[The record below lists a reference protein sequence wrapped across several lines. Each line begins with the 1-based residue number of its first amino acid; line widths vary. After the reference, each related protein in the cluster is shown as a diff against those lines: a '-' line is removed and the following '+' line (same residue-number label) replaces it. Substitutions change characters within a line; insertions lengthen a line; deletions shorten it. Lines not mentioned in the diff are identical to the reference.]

1 MPTPFRAVIYARYST
16 DLHRDAS
23 IEDQVRA
30 CRTLATRQGY
40 DVSEIDTDRATSGA
54 SLMRPGIQSLLH
66 DARQTRAFDVVL
78 AHALD
83 RLSRSQSDIASIY
96 QHLQFVRIP
105 IETVTEGTVEEMHIG
120 LKGTMNALFLKDLAK
135 KTREGLRG
143 RALAGKS
150 AGGLTYG
157 YRAVRAFDAQG
168 ERIRGDREIHPEEA
182 AVVVRI
188 LEAYAAGRS
197 PKKIAEQLNAEGV
210 PGPRGG
216 AWGASTIHG
225 NRLRGTGILNNELYV
240 SKQVWNRLS
249 YVKDPMTGK
258 RVSRMNP
265 EDEWEV
271 TEIPELRIVD
281 DDLWQAVRS
290 RQGALVS
297 AGTSVPVWDRR
308 RPKFLFSGLMRCG
321 CCGGGFAKV
330 SQNAFGCS
338 RARNKG
344 RAICSNMR
352 VIKRMDL
359 ESRVLEALEHHLM
372 DPGLVEEFC
381 REYAAERNRLQA
393 ASLAGRSALERD
405 LARVKSDHGKLVD
418 AIVAGV
424 PAEQVKDRM
433 IALDARRKDLEA
445 ELPSTTAPSPLRY
458 HPAMAVTYRERVG
471 ALIRGLGDADGMEAA
486 KNTLRGLVERIV
498 LTPETDGGLSIDLH
512 GALAALLQLATG
524 GEGLSQAATATI
536 P

>member
-1 MPTPFRAVIYARYST
+1 M
-16 DLHRDAS
+16 
-23 IEDQVRA
+23 
-30 CRTLATRQGY
+30 RTG
-40 DVSEIDTDRATSGA
+40 
-54 SLMRPGIQSLLH
+54 
-66 DARQTRAFDVVL
+66 
-78 AHALD
+78 
-83 RLSRSQSDIASIY
+83 SQSDIASIY
-96 QHLQFVRIP
+96 QQLQFARIP
-105 IETVTEGTVEEMHIG
+105 IETVTDGTMEEMHIG
-120 LKGTMNALFLKDLAK
+120 LKGKMNALFLKDLAK

-157 YRAVRAFDAQG
+157 YRAVRAFDAEG

-188 LEAYAAGRS
+188 LKAYAAGRS

-240 SKQVWNRLS
+240 GKQVWNRLS
-249 YVKDPMTGK
+249 YAKDPMTGK
-258 RVSRMNP
+258 RVSRMNL
-265 EDEWEV
+265 EDAWEV
-271 TEIPELRIVD
+271 TEIPELRIVG

-338 RARNKG
+338 QARNKG
-344 RAICSNMR
+344 RAICANMR
-352 VIKRMDL
+352 VIKRVDL
-359 ESRVLEALEHHLM
+359 ESRVLNALEHHLM

-405 LARVKSDHGKLVD
+405 LGRVKSDHGKLVD

-433 IALDARRKDLEA
+433 IALDARRKNLEA
-445 ELPSTTAPSPLRY
+445 ELASTTAPSPLRY
-458 HPAMAVTYRERVG
+458 HPAMAVTYRDRVG
-471 ALIRGLGDADGMEAA
+471 ALIRGLG
-486 KNTLRGLVERIV
+486 R
-498 LTPETDGGLSIDLH
+498 H
-512 GALAALLQLATG
+512 GG
-524 GEGLSQAATATI
+524 GEGRPARPGRADCADTGGGWRRPEHRTARRACGSASTRDRERRTLADGDSVH
-536 P
+536 PS